1 MTKCKVISR
10 NPINMVV
17 DFNGK
22 LIQLPTDKGV
32 DSYVNISCKN
42 GIYGVDINITPLK
55 VRKKTEKVV
64 KTCEQNVLDETLGVI
79 VTSNT
84 DELENIV
91 E

>member
-42 GIYGVDINITPLK
+42 GIYSVDINITPLK